1 MIKVILATDNA
12 KHFEKVEQVKAIKY
26 SGLDKDGFFT
36 NKDFIMEILLHA
48 ADISNP
54 SKSFRI
60 YGKWVDC
67 VMMEFYLLGDKEKKE
82 NVQLTEI
89 FKRGNSRAKVQHGF
103 LKYFVEPLFVEIDKN
118 IDGID
123 FSKQIAN
130 IQFNMNHWKKLMK
143 DEV

>member
-1 MIKVILATDNA
+1 MGGVNNDFLIKTYDPLAIMYNDQSVLENYHINLAWETLSNHTNNFFIENFRKEQKRRFRTLMIKVILATDNA

-67 VMMEFYLLGDKEKKE
+67 VMNEF
-82 NVQLTEI
+82 
-89 FKRGNSRAKVQHGF
+89 
-103 LKYFVEPLFVEIDKN
+103 
-118 IDGID
+118 
-123 FSKQIAN
+123 
-130 IQFNMNHWKKLMK
+130 
-143 DEV
+143 